1 VIVLHQL
8 IELATAVTPTPEPEV
23 VVDKNKVQPGW
34 LGLGI
39 LVAMIIAVVFL
50 GRSLI
55 ARLKNIDVDRHAR
68 EQAAKREASETG
80 NSEVI

>member
-1 VIVLHQL
+1 MIVLHQL
-8 IELATAVTPTPEPEV
+8 IELATAVTPTPEPQ

-68 EQAAKREASETG
+68 EQAAKREASESG
-80 NSEVI
+80 NSEAI